1 MMLQQMHKVN
11 LILFQL
17 FDKFYKFP
25 IQHALLHEKILKQ
38 YIFNLVLK
46 LQVFIK

>member
-1 MMLQQMHKVN
+1 MLQQMHKVN

-25 IQHALLHEKILKQ
+25 IQHALLHEENIETI
-38 YIFNLVLK
+38 YF
-46 LQVFIK
+46 